1 MSRFRLA
8 LGMAGFLL
16 SGLFGGWLASRFYGE
31 QLQGLQLEQ
40 ARCSEA
46 GKALVSRLV
55 LQNEQLDALAESSR
69 QRAEAAERA
78 LDQARDLAQ
87 SHEDAANRLL
97 LERSE
102 GEECAVVRQLIDRE
116 LLP

>member
-1 MSRFRLA
+1 MSRSWLA

-16 SGLFGGWLASRFYGE
+16 GSLLGGWLAARFYGG
-31 QLQGLQLEQ
+31 QLQDLRLEQ
-40 ARCSEA
+40 VRCSEA
-46 GKALVSRLV
+46 GKTLESRLV
-55 LQNEQLDALAESSR
+55 LQNEQLDALAETSR

-78 LDQARDLAQ
+78 LAQARGQAQ
-87 SHEDAANRLL
+87 SHEDVANRLL

-116 LLP
+116 LLS

>member
-1 MSRFRLA
+1 MSRFWLA

-16 SGLFGGWLASRFYGE
+16 GGLFGGWLASRFYGG

-46 GKALVSRLV
+46 GKALESRLV
-55 LQNEQLDALAESSR
+55 LQNERLDALAETSR

-78 LDQARDLAQ
+78 LAQARDLAQ

>member
-1 MSRFRLA
+1 MNRFWLA

-16 SGLFGGWLASRFYGE
+16 GGFIGGWLTARFYGG
-31 QLQGLQLEQ
+31 QLENMRLEQ
-40 ARCSEA
+40 ARCSDA
-46 GKALVSRLV
+46 GKALESQLA
-55 LQNEQLDALAESSR
+55 LQNAQVAALEQAAR
-69 QRAEAAERA
+69 QRSDAAERA
-78 LDQARDLAQ
+78 LAQAREQAQ
-87 SHEDAANRLL
+87 SHEAAASRLL

>member
-1 MSRFRLA
+1 MNRFWLA

-16 SGLFGGWLASRFYGE
+16 GGFIGGWLTARFYG
-31 QLQGLQLEQ
+31 GQLESMRLEQ
-40 ARCSEA
+40 VRCSDA
-46 GKALVSRLV
+46 GKALESKLA
-55 LQNEQLDALAESSR
+55 LQSTQVEALEQAAR
-69 QRAEAAERA
+69 QRADSAERA
-78 LDQARDLAQ
+78 LAQAREQAQ
-87 SHEDAANRLL
+87 NHEAAASRLL

>member
-1 MSRFRLA
+1 MSRVWLA

-16 SGLFGGWLASRFYGE
+16 GGFIGGWLTAHFYGG
-31 QLQGLQLEQ
+31 QLENLRLEQ
-40 ARCSEA
+40 ARCNDA
-46 GKALVSRLV
+46 GKLLESKLA
-55 LQNEQLDALAESSR
+55 LQNTQVEALEQAAR
-69 QRAEAAERA
+69 QRADVAERA
-78 LDQARDLAQ
+78 LAQAREQAQ
-87 SHEDAANRLL
+87 SHDAAASRLL

>member
-1 MSRFRLA
+1 MNRFWLA

-16 SGLFGGWLASRFYGE
+16 GGFIGGWLTARFYG
-31 QLQGLQLEQ
+31 GQLESMRLEQ
-40 ARCSEA
+40 VRCSDA
-46 GKALVSRLV
+46 GKALESKLA
-55 LQNEQLDALAESSR
+55 LQNTQVEALEQVAR
-69 QRAEAAERA
+69 QRADSAERA
-78 LDQARDLAQ
+78 LAQAREQAL
-87 SHEDAANRLL
+87 SHEAAASRLL